1 MFSSDISRKYSD
13 EWNVND
19 FEHANEPTTSSNIN
33 VINSLQ
39 SQVPDTNY
47 IKSDKQ
53 ITINQLSQV
62 MNDTTRIIMTKPK
75 DSELQEIYETDI
87 ELDDYFNQLFKFN
100 LNEIKIEN
108 EKYLKDI
115 WNRFGKIDIM

>member
-1 MFSSDISRKYSD
+1 MFSSDISRKDSD

-19 FEHANEPTTSSNIN
+19 SEHANEPAASSNIN

-47 IKSDKQ
+47 IKSEKQ

-87 ELDDYFNQLFKFN
+87 GQDDYFNQLFKFS

>member
-1 MFSSDISRKYSD
+1 MFSSDISRKDSD

-19 FEHANEPTTSSNIN
+19 SEHANEPTTSSNIN

-39 SQVPDTNY
+39 SQVPDANY
-47 IKSDKQ
+47 IKSEKQ

-62 MNDTTRIIMTKPK
+62 MNDTTRIIMTKPQ
-75 DSELQEIYETDI
+75 DSGLQEIYETDI
-87 ELDDYFNQLFKFN
+87 GLDDYFNQLFIFSQ
-100 LNEIKIEN
+100 NEIKIEN